1 VDEAPVGWLPRHRER
16 RRRWKPNGLLIVT
29 ALAAFVGATALTYT
43 SAASWVSSVNQA
55 QVVKRYQ
62 VSVEDA
68 VPTAAQQLAAADR
81 YNAAL
86 SSGAQVEANARKPV
100 GAGSTSSAG
109 ASYGKL
115 LETPTGIMSRI
126 QIPSIGVDLPV
137 YHGTSDATLLKGA
150 GHLEGTSLP
159 VGGKGTL
166 SVITG
171 HRGLAE
177 ATMFTDLDRVQPGDT
192 FTITT
197 FGRVLTYRVVDTRV
211 VQPSDTETLHP
222 RPGRDL
228 VTLITCTPLGI
239 NTHRILV
246 TGERVTPTPLAD
258 VRAARSAPTT
268 VTFPWWLV
276 LYLGGVALIGAYT
289 WWGGRVRRVQPRGP
303 RATPDLAVGPRRR
316 RRSADRRTASA
327 SRSGLTSSRTARR

>member
-1 VDEAPVGWLPRHRER
+1 VNEAPAEWLPRHRER
-16 RRRWKPNGLLIVT
+16 RVRRWRPNGLLIVT
-29 ALAAFVGATALTYT
+29 ALAAIVGATALTYT

-62 VSVEDA
+62 VSVDDA
-68 VPTAAQQLAAADR
+68 VPSAAQQLAAADR
-81 YNAAL
+81 YNALL

-100 GAGSTSSAG
+100 GAGSTTSAG
-109 ASYGKL
+109 GNYGEL

-126 QIPSIGVDLPV
+126 QIPKIGVDLPV

-159 VGGKGTL
+159 VGGRGTL

-177 ATMFTDLDRVQPGDT
+177 AAMFTDLDRMQAGDT

-246 TGERVTPTPLAD
+246 TGERVTPTPQAD
-258 VRAARSAPTT
+258 VEAARSAPTT
-268 VTFPWWLV
+268 VTFPWWLAF
-276 LYLGGVALIGAYT
+276 YLGGLALIGAYV
-289 WWGGRVRRVQPRGP
+289 WWGGRIRRVPSP
-303 RATPDLAVGPRRR
+303 EARAGRDDAGPRRR
-316 RRSADRRTASA
+316 RRSPGRPEPSA
-327 SRSGLTSSRTARR
+327 SRSGLTRSRTARR